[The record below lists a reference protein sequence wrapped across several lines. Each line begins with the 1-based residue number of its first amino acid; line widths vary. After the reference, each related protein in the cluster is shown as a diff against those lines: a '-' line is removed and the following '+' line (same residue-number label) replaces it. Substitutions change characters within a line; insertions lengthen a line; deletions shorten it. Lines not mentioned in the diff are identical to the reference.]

1 MRVRVATLKLHV
13 NEIGLVGLEVNDCWY
28 ATINIDVREF
38 SDFLRPF
45 LLRRIILSNRIEEGD
60 L

>member
-1 MRVRVATLKLHV
+1 MRVRVAALKLHV
-13 NEIGLVGLEVNDCWY
+13 NEIGLVGLDVNDGWE
-28 ATINIDVREF
+28 ATIKIDVREF
-38 SDFLRPF
+38 SDFLWPF